1 MTRKDFK
8 LIAAAT
14 AECLSLDLDP
24 VERRLLVSLA
34 RRQCNYLRQTNP
46 RFDRD
51 KFLRASGLAENEL

>member
-14 AECLSLDLDP
+14 AECLSLDP
-24 VERRLLVSLA
+24 TPEERKLLARLA

-46 RFDRD
+46 NFDRD